1 MSDEKLTTATLRKTL
16 FECIDDVRRGVMD
29 PKAAKEVGSL
39 ARTMVDS
46 ARLEIEHSQVLD
58 NLQKPAEFAPKP
70 MNLGDVG
77 SPVMLGYDDE
87 KPADAIHSGVLWK
100 TVRVTHRH
108 DEADTV
114 VFENP
119 GEFASCYSMAPQQAE
134 VLLGTMYATF
144 RADGEPVPW
153 GARKVTFKV

>member
-16 FECIDDVRRGVMD
+16 FDCIGEVRNGTMD

-58 NLQKPAEFAPKP
+58 TLHKPAEFAPRP
-70 MNLGDVG
+70 MNLGDVD
-77 SPVMLGYDDE
+77 SPAMVGYDDK
-87 KPADAIHSGVLWK
+87 KPADTIHSGVIWK

-108 DEADTV
+108 DEAETA
-114 VFENP
+114 VFETP
-119 GEFASCYSMAPQQAE
+119 GEFASCYSMTPQQAE
-134 VLLGTMYATF
+134 VLLGTMCAAF
-144 RADGEPVPW
+144 RADGEPVQW